1 MTESS
6 TSPTT
11 PVLKLDGVVK
21 RYRDKTVLDGA
32 TLDVPAGSV
41 LGLLGKNGAGKTT
54 LLKAALGL
62 IKPESGTATLLG
74 EPAWSLS
81 ADAKARLGYVP
92 QTVTLYPWMRVR
104 QVIDY
109 TAAFYPRWN
118 MALVWQLIKDWEVG
132 ADDKVGNLSVGTL
145 QKLAIILA
153 LGPEPQ
159 LLVLDEPAAS
169 LDPAARRDFL
179 KALLDIAVNGTRT
192 IVFSTHITSDLERVA
207 DRVAILRGGK
217 IAYHGELDELKDA
230 VKRLHVTAKRPL
242 TPAFNVPGAM
252 RLRVEGNEALVSIRG
267 ASDEVLES
275 IRRDYDASIRI
286 EDLNLEDI
294 FLEMHHS

>member
-1 MTESS
+1 MSE
-6 TSPTT
+6 PT
-11 PVLKLDGVVK
+11 PAVLKLDGVTK
-21 RYRDKTVLDGA
+21 RYGGKAVLDA
-32 TLDVPAGSV
+32 ADWSVPAGSV
-41 LGLLGKNGAGKTT
+41 VGLLGKNGAGKTT
-54 LLKAALGL
+54 LLKVALGL
-62 IKPESGTATLLG
+62 IKPDAGAATLLG

-81 ADAKARLGYVP
+81 ADVKSRLGYVP

-118 MALVWQLIKDWEVG
+118 MAFVWKLVQDWQLAG
-132 ADDKVGNLSVGTL
+132 DDKVGNLSVGTL

-153 LGPEPQ
+153 LGPEPE

-169 LDPAARRDFL
+169 LDPVARRDFL

-207 DRVAILRGGK
+207 DHVAILRGGR
-217 IAYHGELDELKDA
+217 IAYHGELGELKDA
-230 VKRLHVTAKRPL
+230 VKRLHVTSSRPL
-242 TPAFNVPGAM
+242 SPAFNVPGAM

-267 ASDEVLES
+267 ASDEVLDT
-275 IRRDYDASIRI
+275 IRKDYDASVRV

-294 FLEMHHS
+294 FLEMHHD

>member
-1 MTESS
+1 VNSS
-6 TSPTT
+6 LPVLSS
-11 PVLKLDGVVK
+11 VLKLDGVVK
-21 RYRDKTVLDGA
+21 RYRDKPVLDGVD
-32 TLDVPAGSV
+32 LSIPAGSV
-41 LGLLGKNGAGKTT
+41 VGLLGKNGAGKTT

-62 IKPESGTATLLG
+62 IKPDAGTAALLG

-118 MALVWQLIKDWEVG
+118 MAFVWQLIRDWQLD
-132 ADDKVGNLSVGTL
+132 ADDKVGTLSVGTL

-153 LGPEPQ
+153 LGSEPD

-179 KALLDIAVNGTRT
+179 KALLDIAVNGSRT

-207 DRVAILRGGK
+207 DRVAILRAGR
-217 IAYHGELDELKDA
+217 IAYHGELDALKDA
-230 VKRLHVTAKRPL
+230 VKRLHVTANKPL
-242 TPAFNVPGAM
+242 SPSFNVAGAM
-252 RLRVEGNEALVSIRG
+252 RLRVEGNEALVSVSS

-275 IRRDYDASIRI
+275 IRKDYDASVRV

-294 FLEMHHS
+294 FLEMHHD

>member
-1 MTESS
+1 MSELA
-6 TSPTT
+6 TT
-11 PVLKLDGVVK
+11 PATAVLKLDGVTK
-21 RYRDKTVLDGA
+21 RYRDKPVLDG
-32 TLDVPAGSV
+32 LDLAIPAGSV
-41 LGLLGKNGAGKTT
+41 VGLLGKNGAGKTT
-54 LLKAALGL
+54 LLKTALGL
-62 IKPESGTATLLG
+62 VKPDAGSATLLG
-74 EPAWSLS
+74 ENAWSLS

-118 MALVWQLIKDWEVG
+118 MAFVWQLVKDWQLD
-132 ADDKVGNLSVGTL
+132 ADDKVSTLSVGTL

-153 LGPEPQ
+153 LAPEPE

-179 KALLDIAVNGTRT
+179 KALLDIAVNGSRT
-192 IVFSTHITSDLERVA
+192 VVFSTHITSDLERVA

-217 IAYHGELDELKDA
+217 IAYHGELGELKDG
-230 VKRLHVTAKRPL
+230 VKRLHVTASRPL
-242 TPAFNVPGAM
+242 GPSFNGPGAM
-252 RLRVEGNEALVSIRG
+252 RLRVEGNEALVSVCG
-267 ASDEVLES
+267 ASDDVLDT
-275 IRRDYDASIRI
+275 IRRDYDASVRV

-294 FLEMHHS
+294 FLEIHHG

>member
-1 MTESS
+1 MNELT
-6 TSPTT
+6 PAT
-11 PVLKLDGVVK
+11 PVLKLDGVTK
-21 RYRDKTVLDGA
+21 RYRDKAVLDGLH
-32 TLDVPAGSV
+32 LDVPAGSV

-54 LLKAALGL
+54 LLKVALGL
-62 IKPESGTATLLG
+62 IKPDAGTATLLG
-74 EPAWSLS
+74 EDAWNLS
-81 ADAKARLGYVP
+81 AGAKARLGYVP
-92 QTVTLYPWMRVR
+92 QLVTLYPWMRVR

-118 MALVWQLIKDWEVG
+118 MSLVWQLIKDWEVG

-153 LGPEPQ
+153 IGPEPQ

-179 KALLDIAVNGTRT
+179 RALLAIASDGRQT

-230 VKRLHVTAKRPL
+230 VKRLHVTASRPL
-242 TPAFNVPGAM
+242 SPAFNVPGAL
-252 RLRVEGNEALVSIRG
+252 RLRVEGSEALVSVSS
-267 ASDEVLES
+267 ASSEMIET
-275 IRRDYDASIRI
+275 IRRENDASVRV

-294 FLEMHHS
+294 FLEMHHD

>member
-1 MTESS
+1 MSELTG
-6 TSPTT
+6 TNPT
-11 PVLKLDGVVK
+11 PVLKLEGVTK
-21 RYRDKTVLDGA
+21 RYRDKTVLDA
-32 TLDVPAGSV
+32 ADLSIPAGSV
-41 LGLLGKNGAGKTT
+41 VGLLGKNGAGKTT
-54 LLKAALGL
+54 LLKTALGL
-62 IKPESGTATLLG
+62 IKPDAGTATLLG

-92 QTVTLYPWMRVR
+92 QTVTLYTWMRVR

-118 MALVWQLIKDWEVG
+118 MAFVWQLVKDWQLN

-153 LGPEPQ
+153 LGPEPE

-207 DRVAILRGGK
+207 DRVAILRAGK
-217 IAYHGELDELKDA
+217 ITYDGELDELKDS
-230 VKRLHVTAKRPL
+230 VKRLHVTAQSPL
-242 TPAFNVPGAM
+242 PQTFTVPGAV
-252 RLRVEGNEALVSIRG
+252 RLKVEGNEALVSVRDV
-267 ASDEVLES
+267 SEKLVED
-275 IRRDYDASIRI
+275 IRRNYAATVGVQ
-286 EDLNLEDI
+286 DLNLEDI
-294 FLEMHHS
+294 FLELHHA

>member
-1 MTESS
+1 MSDA
-6 TSPTT
+6 PT
-11 PVLKLDGVVK
+11 VLKLEAVTK

-32 TLDVPAGSV
+32 DLSIPAGSV
-41 LGLLGKNGAGKTT
+41 VGLLGKNGAGKTT

-62 IKPESGTATLLG
+62 IKPDSGTATLLG
-74 EPAWSLS
+74 ENAWTLS

-118 MALVWQLIKDWEVG
+118 MAFVWQLIQDWQLS

-153 LGPEPQ
+153 LGPEPE

-192 IVFSTHITSDLERVA
+192 ILFSTHITSDLERVA

-217 IAYHGELDELKDA
+217 IVYHGELDELKDA
-230 VKRLHVTAKRPL
+230 VKRLHVTSKGPL
-242 TPAFNVPGAM
+242 SVASFNVPGAM
-252 RLRVEGNEALVSIRG
+252 RLRVEGNEALVAVRG
-267 ASDEVLES
+267 ASSEVVEG
-275 IRRDYDASIRI
+275 IKRDYDASVRV

-294 FLEMHHS
+294 FLEMHQG

>member
-1 MTESS
+1 MTE
-6 TSPTT
+6 TATIPA
-11 PVLKLDGVVK
+11 LELRGVTK
-21 RYRDKTVLDGA
+21 RYRDKAVLEG
-32 TLDVPAGSV
+32 LDLLIPAGSV
-41 LGLLGKNGAGKTT
+41 VGLLGKNGAGKTT

-62 IKPESGTATLLG
+62 IKPDAGAATLLG
-74 EPAWSLS
+74 ENAWTLS
-81 ADAKARLGYVP
+81 AATKARLGYVP
-92 QTVTLYPWMRVR
+92 QMVTLYPWMRVR

-118 MALVWQLIKDWEVG
+118 MAFVWQLVKDWQLSP
-132 ADDKVGNLSVGTL
+132 DDKVANLSVGTL

-153 LGPEPQ
+153 LGPEPD

-207 DRVAILRGGK
+207 DRVAILRGGT

-230 VKRLHVTAKRPL
+230 VKRLHVTSSRPL
-242 TPAFNVPGAM
+242 SPASFNVPGAM
-252 RLRVEGNEALVSIRG
+252 RLRVEGNEALVSVRA

-275 IRRDYDASIRI
+275 IRKDYDASVRV

-294 FLEMHHS
+294 FLEMHHG